1 MIIPT
6 TCSSS
11 PGMDASKAMTGTV
24 RAAHKR
30 REGAVGVSSR
40 EAASEGHPGAVPLK
54 AVGGNGHPPLP
65 GHECAGAPAKLGGTT
80 ECYGGLVQLDE
91 DAKVFLSPNSQKREF
106 NQIELKQPRT

>member
-80 ECYGGLVQLDE
+80 ECYGGFGLWGGGEKKNLG
-91 DAKVFLSPNSQKREF
+91 ASPQWDKPAMTLRG
-106 NQIELKQPRT
+106 TT

>member
-11 PGMDASKAMTGTV
+11 SGMDASNAMTGTV

-40 EAASEGHPGAVPLK
+40 EAASEGHPGAAPPK
-54 AVGGNGHPPLP
+54 AVGGDGYPPLP
-65 GHECAGAPAKLGGTT
+65 GHECAGMPAKLGGTT
-80 ECYGGLVQLDE
+80 ECHGGFVPLGGGPQVFFFPTPPK
-91 DAKVFLSPNSQKREF
+91 AKPAITLRG
-106 NQIELKQPRT
+106 TT

>member
-11 PGMDASKAMTGTV
+11 SGMDALNAMTGTV

-40 EAASEGHPGAVPLK
+40 EAASEGHPGAAPPK
-54 AVGGNGHPPLP
+54 AVGGDGYPPLP
-65 GHECAGAPAKLGGTT
+65 GHECAGMPAKLGGTT
-80 ECYGGLVQLDE
+80 ECYGGFVLWDE
-91 DAKVFLSPNSQKREF
+91 AAMLFFSHTSQRRSF
-106 NQIELKQPRT
+106 PP

>member
-80 ECYGGLVQLDE
+80 ECYGGFVLWDE
-91 DAKVFLSPNSQKREF
+91 AAMLFFSHTSQRRSF
-106 NQIELKQPRT
+106 PP